1 MQKSYCVLLFISLAF
16 ITSCGSSKHA
26 SSSKKL
32 QGTWQSTPIVVDGNS
47 NDWPSPYPAYDAKAM
62 IGYAMSNDKS
72 YLYLTVETG
81 DEKTQMKILRGGLI
95 VWIDT
100 TDGKNQDI
108 SIAFPLQSTG
118 EPMNYEK
125 QQGQQQDI
133 QLQGQNRSTAR
144 IKRALDEATQLTLQ
158 GFKGCQGGYSVI
170 QKNDCGIMVKIGID
184 EYNELIWEAAI
195 PFKALYGKDS
205 IDKADIGKPVS
216 ICYAIKGLKKPA
228 GANSNNGNH
237 SGGADIGSHG
247 MGGGGMGEGGGM
259 HRGGSMSRGGS
270 NSQSDNLF
278 ESTKTWRQFGL
289 AYQ

>member
-1 MQKSYCVLLFISLAF
+1 MQKNYCVLLFISLAF

-32 QGTWQSTPIVVDGNS
+32 QGTWQSTPIVIDGNS

-62 IGYAMSNDKS
+62 IGYTMSNDKS

-81 DEKTQMKILRGGLI
+81 DEKTEMKRLRGGLT

-100 TDGKNQDI
+100 ANAKNQDV

-125 QQGQQQDI
+125 QQGQQDI
-133 QLQGQNRSTAR
+133 QLQGQNRSMAR
-144 IKRALDEATQLTLQ
+144 IKRALDDATQLTLQ
-158 GFKGCQGGYSVI
+158 GFKDCQGGYSVI
-170 QKNDCGIMVKIGID
+170 QKNDCGIMVKIGMD

-205 IDKADIGKPVS
+205 LDK
-216 ICYAIKGLKKPA
+216 
-228 GANSNNGNH
+228 
-237 SGGADIGSHG
+237 
-247 MGGGGMGEGGGM
+247 
-259 HRGGSMSRGGS
+259 
-270 NSQSDNLF
+270 
-278 ESTKTWRQFGL
+278 T
-289 AYQ
+289 